1 MSDINQDG
9 NRKTDWLNEAARL
22 MARLR
27 AKDGCPWD
35 HQQTH
40 VSLKRYLVEETA
52 ELLDAIDGGDDEALQ
67 DELGD
72 VLLQVIFHAQ
82 IAAEDARFDVQDVAQ
97 GLCAKLIRRHPH
109 VFGDQQ
115 IEHAEG
121 VLAQWEHIKDQERKD
136 KQSSETTPSILQGV
150 PRHLPA
156 LHRAYKVQKKA
167 ARVGFDWPD
176 VESVFSKIH
185 EELAEVREAMAGK
198 DEVAVADEIGDLL
211 FAVTNLSRFLG
222 HFPEEALH
230 AAVRKFE
237 GRFLCIEQWLREQ
250 EKTLDMCDLE
260 ELDALWERAKRE
272 TRGE

>member
-1 MSDINQDG
+1 MSDVNPEA
-9 NRKTDWLNEAARL
+9 NNKTDWLNEAVRL

-40 VSLKRYLVEETA
+40 ASLKRYLVEETA

-72 VLLQVIFHAQ
+72 VLLQVVFHAQ
-82 IAAEDARFDVQDVAQ
+82 IAAEGVRFDAQDVAQ
-97 GLCAKLIRRHPH
+97 RLCEKLIRRHPH
-109 VFGDQQ
+109 VFGDRHVDGAQ
-115 IEHAEG
+115 G
-121 VLAQWEHIKDQERKD
+121 VVTQWEQIKRQERED
-136 KQSSETTPSILQGV
+136 QQGQHATQGALQGV
-150 PRHLPA
+150 PKHLPA

-167 ARVGFDWPD
+167 AYVGFDWPN
-176 VESVFSKIH
+176 VEGVFSKIH
-185 EELAEVREAMAGK
+185 EELAEVREAMTANDK
-198 DEVAVADEIGDLL
+198 AAVADEIGDLL

-230 AAVRKFE
+230 GTVRKFE
-237 GRFLCIEQWLREQ
+237 SRFLRIEQWLREQ
-250 EKTLDMCDLE
+250 GKTPEMCDLE

-272 TRGE
+272 S

>member
-1 MSDINQDG
+1 MSDIIQDE
-9 NRKTDWLNEAARL
+9 NPKTDWLNEAVRL

-52 ELLDAIDGGDDEALQ
+52 ELLDAIDEGDDQALQ

-72 VLLQVIFHAQ
+72 VLLQVVFHAQ
-82 IAAEDARFDVQDVAQ
+82 IAAEDARFDVQDVARR
-97 GLCAKLIRRHPH
+97 LCEKLVRRHPH
-109 VFGDQQ
+109 VFGSQQ
-115 IEHAEG
+115 IDHAEG
-121 VLAQWEHIKDQERKD
+121 VVAQWERIKDQERKD
-136 KQSSETTPSILQGV
+136 RQSQETTPSVLQGV

-167 ARVGFDWPD
+167 AHVGFDWPD
-176 VESVFSKIH
+176 VEGVFSKIH
-185 EELAEVREAMAGK
+185 EELAEVREAMASNDK
-198 DEVAVADEIGDLL
+198 AAVADEIGDLL

-230 AAVRKFE
+230 GAVHKFE
-237 GRFLCIEQWLREQ
+237 SRFLRIEQWLREQ
-250 EKTLDMCDLE
+250 GKTPDMCDLE

-272 TRGE
+272 T

>member
-1 MSDINQDG
+1 MSDIIQDE
-9 NRKTDWLNEAARL
+9 NPKTDWLNEAVRL

-52 ELLDAIDGGDDEALQ
+52 ELLDAIDEGDDQALQ

-72 VLLQVIFHAQ
+72 VLLQVVFHAQ
-82 IAAEDARFDVQDVAQ
+82 IAAEDARFDVQDVARR
-97 GLCAKLIRRHPH
+97 LCEKLVRRHPH
-109 VFGDQQ
+109 VFADQQ
-115 IEHAEG
+115 IDHAEG
-121 VLAQWEHIKDQERKD
+121 VVTQWERIKDQERKD
-136 KQSSETTPSILQGV
+136 RQSQETTTSILQGV
-150 PRHLPA
+150 PKHLPA

-176 VESVFSKIH
+176 VEGVFSKIH
-185 EELAEVREAMAGK
+185 EELAEVREAMASNDK
-198 DEVAVADEIGDLL
+198 AAVADEIGDLL

-230 AAVRKFE
+230 GAVHKFE
-237 GRFLCIEQWLREQ
+237 SRFLRIEQWLREQ
-250 EKTLDMCDLE
+250 GRTPDMCDLE

-272 TRGE
+272 T

>member
-1 MSDINQDG
+1 MSDAKQDETHM
-9 NRKTDWLNEAARL
+9 TDWLNEAVRL

-52 ELLDAIDGGDDEALQ
+52 ELLDAIDGGDDQALK

-72 VLLQVIFHAQ
+72 VFLQVIFHAQ
-82 IAAEDARFDVQDVAQ
+82 IAAEDARFDAQ
-97 GLCAKLIRRHPH
+97 GVAKGLCEKLIRRHPH

-115 IEHAEG
+115 IDHAEG
-121 VLAQWEHIKDQERKD
+121 VVTQWEQIKQQERKE
-136 KQSSETTPSILQGV
+136 KKSPEGAASILQGV
-150 PRHLPA
+150 PKHLPA

-167 ARVGFDWPD
+167 AQVGFDWPR
-176 VESVFSKIH
+176 VEGVFDKIQ
-185 EELAEVREAMAGK
+185 EEVAEVREAMALHDK
-198 DEVAVADEIGDLL
+198 AAVAEELGDLL

-222 HFPEEALH
+222 HFPEETLH
-230 AAVRKFE
+230 KAVRKFE
-237 GRFLCIEQWLREQ
+237 NRFLKVEQRLQEQ
-250 EKTLDMCDLE
+250 GKTPDMCDLE

-272 TRGE
+272 I